1 MCAFFFVSKFIK
13 TKVLIPFS
21 PNLAKGRTNVELRE
35 QFTLA
40 SGVSQSMT
48 AFKSK
53 SKAEAS
59 PNSSVSSQSGQRP
72 SMSGPITKVQLK
84 LITLPLITVQ
94 INGRRR
100 YSGTYFVFLSPLLP
114 KYRLQTILALI
125 SRSAL
130 FLMFY
135 YFSLRNSRRVD
146 AHVSNH

>member
-1 MCAFFFVSKFIK
+1 M
-13 TKVLIPFS
+13 
-21 PNLAKGRTNVELRE
+21 ELRE

-100 YSGTYFVFLSPLLP
+100 YFGTYFVF
-114 KYRLQTILALI
+114 
-125 SRSAL
+125 
-130 FLMFY
+130 
-135 YFSLRNSRRVD
+135 
-146 AHVSNH
+146 

>member
-1 MCAFFFVSKFIK
+1 MCVFIFVSKFIK

-72 SMSGPITKVQLK
+72 SMSGPITKVFIYL
-84 LITLPLITVQ
+84 LIAVN
-94 INGRRR
+94 NG
-100 YSGTYFVFLSPLLP
+100 T
-114 KYRLQTILALI
+114 
-125 SRSAL
+125 
-130 FLMFY
+130 
-135 YFSLRNSRRVD
+135 N
-146 AHVSNH
+146 